1 MDPLAVGSVPELA
14 VVVISAIAL
23 CCTTG
28 VALKNASFCVVAVP
42 SFVPVEVLK
51 AKFTPSARVNKLASI
66 DN

>member
-1 MDPLAVGSVPELA
+1 MGNVPELA

-42 SFVPVEVLK
+42 IFVPVEVLK